1 MTITADD
8 FTTDADRWSYR
19 NGARFVGPGEWLH
32 GVEQAGL
39 AVESLVMESVADALA
54 AAADDDG
61 LIIDFR
67 PNEWYERH
75 VSDAMRNDDDGPG
88 WKLTYDRF
96 VAMALMDI
104 DMTLSNSGYLAGRG
118 NGDSKDRRLTLPAA
132 ERG

>member
-8 FTTDADRWSYR
+8 FTTDTDRWGYR
-19 NGARFVGPGEWLH
+19 KGARFVGPDEWLT
-32 GVEQAGL
+32 GVRRAGL
-39 AVESLVMESVADALA
+39 DLETLVLESVTEAYA
-54 AAADDDG
+54 AAADDNG

-75 VSDAMRNDDDGPG
+75 VSDAMRSDDDGPD
-88 WKLTYDRF
+88 WTLTYDRF

-132 ERG
+132 DRG